1 MKTTMA
7 TLKWLVPIVCVAGT
21 TAVLAYVPKRQI
33 AVTLTASPKPEGYR
47 HGEALPVTLVITN
60 GLGGEI
66 GFARLAA
73 EPNSWNGE
81 TYRCSLVD
89 VYRDGRP
96 GNLYLARPELHVPKS
111 ISGPGVKYV
120 RPGECLEVELD
131 VSKWRLRD
139 GWFKGRYKAVFR
151 VDRIIADEYVELSV
165 LSDPVTFEI
174 R

>member
-1 MKTTMA
+1 MKTTLA
-7 TLKWLVPIVCVAGT
+7 TLKWLVPIVCVAGA
-21 TAVLAYVPKRQI
+21 TAALAYVPERQI
-33 AVTLTASPKPEGYR
+33 AVTLTALTKPEGYR
-47 HGEALPVTLVITN
+47 HGEGLPVTLVITN

-73 EPNSWNGE
+73 EPNLWNGE
-81 TYRCSLVD
+81 TYGCSLVD
-89 VYRDGRP
+89 VYRDGKP
-96 GNLYLARPELHVPKS
+96 GDLYLARPELHVPNS

-120 RPGECLEVELD
+120 RPGESLEIELD
-131 VSKWRLRD
+131 VSKWRIRD
-139 GWFKGRYKAVFR
+139 GWRRGTYKAIFR